1 MVLSSASYPQGAS
14 RLLSPSWSSGR
25 GPNNSCWRSYSRVSG
40 PTWSWC
46 LLSCQDLPLII
57 RDIPWGVPQKTEP
70 IPIKCEVKP
79 ETSSAS
85 SSFSINDIKGIAM
98 KSLYCSGLRHGMRQ
112 ANMIDLSKVELL
124 VLQLNPVPIAILD
137 FEREKNIL
145 DYWPQGRS
153 LAGAMLRHPQWAD

>member
-1 MVLSSASYPQGAS
+1 
-14 RLLSPSWSSGR
+14 
-25 GPNNSCWRSYSRVSG
+25 
-40 PTWSWC
+40 
-46 LLSCQDLPLII
+46 
-57 RDIPWGVPQKTEP
+57 
-70 IPIKCEVKP
+70 
-79 ETSSAS
+79 
-85 SSFSINDIKGIAM
+85 M

-153 LAGAMLRHPQWAD
+153 LAGAMLRHPQ